1 MARLMLPAVARRR
14 LRRSDRQRGMM
25 LSVLEAIAVGGYFAA
40 IEIGLVR
47 MLVEFPAAHPSAVIL
62 HATITLIG
70 MTLVGPFSTKAI
82 SWLGGNRRTV
92 LVLSTIQGV
101 SLLAMAVPLAFK
113 DHAWA
118 FPTAFILGIVTG
130 MVGNLGGAAWV
141 AWMGGM
147 IPPSVRGRYLTGR
160 MRLFLFSNLAFCGL
174 FMGLDWA
181 FAPLGEHRAMAVL
194 GVIAV
199 VGALSRLTSTWIMS
213 HQPDLHRATGSGY
226 RSAPLAA
233 AGDRGFLTFLRT
245 LATNEF
251 GRWCVVWSLFMFA
264 GNLAASCFAQ
274 FLGRPASGG
283 GLVTDDG
290 KVLSIV
296 WFIVLMKV
304 ATVSRLMVLPF
315 CGLLVDRYG
324 PGSVL
329 RLSAFGIALVPAMW
343 AFYPTVPTLILSEL
357 MSGVVWCMAETAL
370 GVQMFSC
377 HKDPVE
383 RSRLIGHFQTCAGIA
398 QIAATALSAWLI
410 LWVPPFDGSAFRT
423 IFLISFALRI
433 PVLILALAWLPRG
446 AFALH
451 DERIGLWRLI
461 PGADTAVGVAR
472 SLMRYVGK
480 AEG

>member
-1 MARLMLPAVARRR
+1 
-14 LRRSDRQRGMM
+14 MM
-25 LSVLEAIAVGGYFAA
+25 LSVLEAIAVGGYVAA

-62 HATITLIG
+62 HGTITLIG
-70 MTLVGPFSTKAI
+70 MTLMGPFSTKAI

-92 LVLSTIQGV
+92 LILSTIQGL
-101 SLLAMAVPLAFK
+101 SLMAMAIPLGFK
-113 DHAWA
+113 DQSWA
-118 FPTAFILGIVTG
+118 FPAAFILGIITG

-147 IPPSVRGRYLTGR
+147 IPPSIRGRYLTGR
-160 MRLFLFSNLAFCGL
+160 MRLFLFSNMIFCGL
-174 FMGLDWA
+174 FMGLDWLLE
-181 FAPLGEHRAMAVL
+181 PLGDRRAMAVL
-194 GVIAV
+194 AVIAV

-213 HQPDLHRATGSGY
+213 HQPELRRIAGSGY

-233 AGDRGFLTFLRT
+233 SGDRGFLTFLRS
-245 LATNEF
+245 LASHEF
-251 GRWCVVWSLFMFA
+251 GRWCVVWSLLMFSGTLA
-264 GNLAASCFAQ
+264 GSCFAQ
-274 FLGRPASGG
+274 FLGRPAAQG

-296 WFIVLMKV
+296 WFIVLMKIS
-304 ATVSRLMVLPF
+304 TVSRLAVLPF
-315 CGLLVDRYG
+315 CGQLVDRYG
-324 PGSVL
+324 PGPVL

-343 AFYPTVPTLILSEL
+343 AFYPKVPALMLSEL

-383 RSRLIGHFQTCAGIA
+383 RSRLIGHFQTCAGVA

-410 LWVPPFDGSAFRT
+410 LWLPPLDGSAFRT
-423 IFLISFALRI
+423 LFLISFALRI

-446 AFALH
+446 AFELH

-461 PGADTAVGVAR
+461 PGADTAVGMAR